1 MQLIQILLIWT
12 NIWINW
18 DVKLLSWSKRCT
30 LITRLQGWWSVVKWK
45 IINSVKSI
53 CTAVCVTCQVSV
65 VKIANE
71 MVWREI
77 VLHNGEQHIMVKLW
91 DDHSEVHLHEGQH
104 VLIYNVKTNSYKSVS
119 LNTIDESSV
128 EVRYILITL
137 HMMFIRHVLLLCDA
151 TFALDSAWTMVS
163 KT

>member
-1 MQLIQILLIWT
+1 M
-12 NIWINW
+12 
-18 DVKLLSWSKRCT
+18 
-30 LITRLQGWWSVVKWK
+30 
-45 IINSVKSI
+45 KSI

-71 MVWREI
+71 MVRREI

-104 VLIYNVKTNSYKSVS
+104 VLIYNVKTNWYKSVS